1 MGRFNSRSRV
11 GSDASRRIFRGRSA
25 CFNSRSRVGSDLTNL
40 PPNPLNRSF
49 NSRSR
54 VGSDL
59 YRQATV
65 LSGLRF
71 NSRSRVGSDVVHGFA
86 DAAPGVSIR
95 APAWGATS
103 ATSASAN
110 CSAFQFALPRGER
123 RGKPTAAAF
132 ILRFNSRSR
141 VGSDFM
147 RRFFARCQ
155 CVSIRAPAWGATP
168 LLLRRRAALIVSIR
182 APAWGATGGLK
193 RMHFGGGVSIRA
205 PAWGATFAVLAFATP
220 ENSFNSRSRV
230 GSDGRGERQQHGR
243 CRFNSRSRVGSDEAA
258 PRVNR

>member
-1 MGRFNSRSRV
+1 MSV
-11 GSDASRRIFRGRSA
+11 GVANASTAFQFALPRGERLCVSVMLSA
-25 CFNSRSRVGSDLTNL
+25 
-40 PPNPLNRSF
+40 
-49 NSRSR
+49 
-54 VGSDL
+54 
-59 YRQATV
+59 V
-65 LSGLRF
+65 L
-71 NSRSRVGSDVVHGFA
+71 
-86 DAAPGVSIR
+86 
-95 APAWGATS
+95 
-103 ATSASAN
+103 
-110 CSAFQFALPRGER
+110 AFQFALPRGER